1 MEGSKM
7 NINRRAANLT
17 LAAAIAIALAGCN
30 QSISA
35 LETRSPPQPLP
46 STPLEPVESTQLDPA
61 NPGANQPYDPDRPYD
76 PNQPPYGA
84 ERQNERDDRQI
95 ASTDQQTDAAPH
107 ELNTQSQEGQTQQNV
122 ARGGSES
129 LSREAL
135 AGTWIVASDNP
146 DCRII
151 LAFTKW
157 SGGYRAATRRCDS
170 GELATVSAWDVRDN
184 NVILVD
190 SNGSEVASLY
200 SSGSERYEGRTA
212 GGNPISFTR

>member
-17 LAAAIAIALAGCN
+17 LAVAITIALAGCN

-61 NPGANQPYDPDRPYD
+61 NPGASQPYD
-76 PNQPPYGA
+76 PNQPPPYGA
-84 ERQNERDDRQI
+84 ERQNERDDRQL
-95 ASTDQQTDAAPH
+95 AAMDQQSGAAPRD
-107 ELNTQSQEGQTQQNV
+107 LNTPPQEEQTLQNV
-122 ARGGSES
+122 PGGGGES

-135 AGTWIVASDNP
+135 AGTWVVASDNP

-190 SNGSEVASLY
+190 SNGLEVASLY